1 MRLMVGRGGTGVF
14 ACQCVCVCVF
24 RGCTVRLCFLPSCVI
39 VIPILLRSAVA
50 AVSFLL
56 HLLLLFS
63 SLPPSFTLPSLS
75 LSFSFTRLPLC
86 CCFCSCCCCCR
97 CWDTHHYT
105 ALLEK
110 ARGSHSLL
118 QYFIFFLELCPL
130 SLSPHFFHTLSQM
143 KMSAEEET
151 LSNG

>member
-1 MRLMVGRGGTGVF
+1 MRLMVGRGGIGVF
-14 ACQCVCVCVF
+14 ACQVCVF
-24 RGCTVRLCFLPSCVI
+24 VCFEAAQWDCVFPLMCNSHPNLIKVCCCCCVLLPS
-39 VIPILLRSAVA
+39 PPP
-50 AVSFLL
+50 
-56 HLLLLFS
+56 LF
-63 SLPPSFTLPSLS
+63 LPPSLIHSPLSLS
-75 LSFSFTRLPLC
+75 LSFSFTRLPFC

-118 QYFIFFLELCPL
+118 QYIFFLELCPL
-130 SLSPHFFHTLSQM
+130 SLSPHLFHTLSQM